1 MAYGIVKR
9 TLSNYLLKQLGQPQT
24 SRRHMMLLTK
34 LCRYRLPTLIH
45 DFLFM
50 TKTPH
55 AKIISHIISAMV
67 LYRSTGW
74 DSTWSH
80 IKHAKTIHLN
90 LLAIPGIICP
100 NHWRYKVLY
109 SKTIL
114 ITFSKCCALLRN
126 TITSIYIFKLINL
139 NLHSPSYRQSILNQD
154 WYKKYYSPVFSL
166 WHYCETTP
174 DGVFIT

>member
-55 AKIISHIISAMV
+55 AKIISHIILAMV

-80 IKHAKTIHLN
+80 IKHAKTTHLN
-90 LLAIPGIICP
+90 LLAIPDIICP
-100 NHWRYKVLY
+100 NHWHYKVLY

-114 ITFSKCCALLRN
+114 ITFPKCCALLRN
-126 TITSIYIFKLINL
+126 TITSICIQTHILKFVFPVLQIK
-139 NLHSPSYRQSILNQD
+139 HS
-154 WYKKYYSPVFSL
+154 
-166 WHYCETTP
+166 
-174 DGVFIT
+174 